1 MSYNNIPQEL
11 RELPHW
17 VTWRSETVPG
27 RAKPAKVP
35 FNPATGAKAEPD
47 NPKSWTAFDAAVWA
61 ASTGQYN
68 GIGYVLSQDDPYTF
82 IDLDTYNNGADIE
95 RHKAIANAFSGYAE
109 ISPSGQGLHLIV
121 KGSVPE
127 GRRRNGIEIYSSK
140 HYFTFTGNVYRP
152 GPIVEQQNLV
162 NQLWAEL
169 APVEKLNGFQSYVEQ
184 SATEDDRAII
194 DRAANAYNKEKFNCL
209 WNGQWQ
215 LDYPSQSEAD
225 FALIDIIGFYSKD
238 REQVKRIFRLSM
250 LGRRDK
256 AKREGYLND
265 MIVRSQDNQAPAIDI
280 ERLKTNIETSL
291 RENNRQPINQELE
304 PEVKEVSPYSVPTGL
319 LGEIAQYI
327 YAAAPL
333 PVPEIALAGAIG
345 LMAGIS
351 GRAYNIRGA
360 GLNQYILLLAPTG
373 SGKEAIASGLS
384 FIMQA
389 VRRLSPA
396 SAMFIGP
403 GQIRSDAALY
413 KYLAKDSSSFVSV
426 IGEFGQTIAQMA
438 ATNAS
443 SQMRGIKQAF
453 LDLYGKSGQGLA
465 FQPTIYS
472 QRENSTAAILS
483 PALTIIGESAPEPF
497 YESIDE
503 RLISDGLLPRFTL
516 IEYTGKRVALNN
528 IANCLPGDGLIQK
541 VTGLCNQALMMNSSN
556 NVCNIEIDISASNML
571 AEFERYTRNEIND
584 APNEVTRHVWNRAHL
599 RAQKL
604 AGLLAVGNNPFKPT
618 VFKTDV
624 EWSIGVS
631 VANTKAL
638 LLRFQKG
645 EVGSGTHDYKQCAE
659 IIRII
664 SNYVVHSWQQVK
676 PYSPYENMHNQRV
689 VPYSYINKRLAAS
702 SAFRLDRLGATA
714 AIHRAIKVLI
724 DNGDIAEIGKQ
735 DIFNRFGVSARSFA
749 ICNIKTFS

>member
-169 APVEKLNGFQSYVEQ
+169 APVEKINGFQSYIEQ

-194 DRAANAYNKEKFNCL
+194 ERAGNAYNKEKFNCL

-280 ERLKTNIETSL
+280 EKLKANIDNVVRL
-291 RENNRQPINQELE
+291 RAVAVAE
-304 PEVKEVSPYSVPTGL
+304 PEAPSPYSVPTGL
-319 LGEIAQYI
+319 LGDVARYI
-327 YAAAPL
+327 YAAAPRQ
-333 PVPEIALAGAIG
+333 VPEIALAGAIG
-345 LMAGIS
+345 LLAGIT
-351 GRAYNIRGA
+351 GRAYNISGT
-360 GLNQYILLLAPTG
+360 GLNQYILLIAQTG
-373 SGKEAIASGLS
+373 SGKE
-384 FIMQA
+384 FIPEGIGNIMNEVKKLA
-389 VRRLSPA
+389 PNSPT
-396 SAMFIGP
+396 FIGP
-403 GQIRSDAALY
+403 GYIASNAALL
-413 KYLAKDSSSFVSV
+413 KYLAKDSNSFVS
-426 IGEFGQTIAQMA
+426 ILNEFGHTFAEMA
-438 ATNAS
+438 RANAS
-443 SQMRGIKQAF
+443 SQMRGIKQVF
-453 LDLYGKSGQGLA
+453 LDIYSKSGQGKILRPA
-465 FQPTIYS
+465 IYS
-472 QRENSTAAILS
+472 QRDNSTSEVLS
-483 PALTIIGESAPEPF
+483 PAMTLCCESAPAPF
-497 YESIDE
+497 YESLDE
-503 RLISDGLLPRFTL
+503 RVIADGLLPRFTL
-516 IEYTGKRVALNN
+516 IEYLGLRVDLNPMKGCLPPSGLIESVARLCTHSLMLNN
-528 IANCLPGDGLIQK
+528 S
-541 VTGLCNQALMMNSSN
+541 NQVVVVSLESEA
-556 NVCNIEIDISASNML
+556 ENML
-571 AEFERYTRNEIND
+571 NKFDKQCTKYIND
-584 APNEVTRHVWNRAHL
+584 SKKDVIQHIWNRAHL
-599 RAQKL
+599 KALKL
-604 AGLLAVGNNPFKPT
+604 AGLLAVGNNFYKP
-618 VFKTDV
+618 VVCPQDAQWAIDFCIQNVDV
-624 EWSIGVS
+624 
-631 VANTKAL
+631 L
-638 LLRFQKG
+638 LSRFEKG
-645 EVGSGTHDYKQCAE
+645 DVGSPVHDVKQVNDV
-659 IIRII
+659 IR
-664 SNYVVHSWQQVK
+664 VVTDYLSVQWSRVK
-676 PYSPYENMHNQRV
+676 PYSPYESMHAQRV
-689 VPYSYINKRLAAS
+689 IPYVYLNKRLAAS
-702 SAFRLDRLGATA
+702 SAFRLDRLGATN

-724 DNGDIAEIGKQ
+724 DNGDIGEIGKQ
-735 DIFNRFGVSARSFA
+735 DLFNRFGVSCRAFA
-749 ICNIKTFS
+749 IHNSDTFLER